1 MANLINFMSFI
12 VSCCSLEGPSR
23 QVHCSADADADV
35 EADTD
40 ADAMELN

>member
-23 QVHCSADADADV
+23 QVHCSAVADV

-40 ADAMELN
+40 ADADAMELN